1 MMKRR
6 HLLQAGALAAPALL
20 GFRANAIAASQ
31 VLNVGYQKASASLT
45 LLKAQGLLAE
55 RLKPLGYDVTWSV
68 FTSGPPIME
77 ALSAGA
83 VDFAYTGEPPPIF
96 AQAAGV
102 PVVYA
107 AATKPAPGSVAIL
120 IGPDSPIKS
129 VADLRG
135 KKVAVAK
142 GSSAHYLLVS
152 ALRHAGL
159 QYSDITPIYVQ
170 PPDGRI
176 ALQSGNVDAW
186 SIWDPFYAAATTAG
200 LKLLADG
207 TGLMPNRAFYLSR
220 RSFADAN
227 GPALKAAV
235 ASVKEIEAW
244 EPTHIPE
251 IAADISKTTGVPAN
265 VLQVWFKR
273 QKYGVEPVTPAILA
287 DQQTIADTFFG
298 LHLIP
303 RKIDVSQA
311 AWTA

>member
-1 MMKRR
+1 MKRR
-6 HLLQAGALAAPALL
+6 HLLQAGALAAPTLL
-20 GFRANAIAASQ
+20 GFRTKAVAANR
-31 VLNVGYQKASASLT
+31 VLNVGYQKASVSLA
-45 LLKAQGLLAE
+45 LLKARGLLAE
-55 RLKPLGYDVTWSV
+55 RLKPLGYDVAWSV

-83 VDFAYTGEPPPIF
+83 VDFAFTGEPPPIF

-107 AATKPAPGSVAIL
+107 AATKPAPKSVAIL

-129 VADLRG
+129 LADLRG

-142 GSSAHYLLVS
+142 GSSAQYLLIS

-159 QYSDITPIYVQ
+159 QYSDITPVYLQ

-176 ALQSGNVDAW
+176 ALQSGDVDAW
-186 SIWDPFYAAATTAG
+186 SIWDPFYAAASAAG
-200 LKLLADG
+200 LKKLADC
-207 TGLMPNRAFYLSR
+207 TGLMPNRGFYVSR
-220 RSFADAN
+220 RSFAEAN
-227 GPALKAAV
+227 GPALTAAV
-235 ASVKEIEAW
+235 AAVKEIEAW

-251 IAADISKTTGVPAN
+251 ITVEISKTTGVPPS
-265 VLQVWFKR
+265 VLDIWFQR
-273 QKYGVEPVTPAILA
+273 QKYGVEPLTPAILA
-287 DQQTIADTFFG
+287 DQQTIADTFFD

>member
-1 MMKRR
+1 MRR
-6 HLLQAGALAAPALL
+6 RDLLQAGALAAPALL
-20 GFRANAIAASQ
+20 GFRTKAFAGNP

-55 RLKPLGYDVTWSV
+55 RLKPLGYGVTWSV

-77 ALSAGA
+77 ALNAGA

-107 AATKPAPGSVAIL
+107 AATKPAPASLAIL

-129 VADLRG
+129 VADLKG

-159 QYSDITPIYVQ
+159 HYADITPVYVQ

-176 ALQSGNVDAW
+176 ALQSGDVDAW

-200 LKLLADG
+200 LKLLVDG
-207 TGLMPNRAFYLSR
+207 TGLMPNRAFYLSS
-220 RSFADAN
+220 RSFAEAN

-235 ASVKEIEAW
+235 SAVKEIEAW

-265 VLQVWFKR
+265 VLQVWFSR
-273 QKYGVEPVTPAILA
+273 QKYGVEPITPAIVA
-287 DQQTIADTFFG
+287 DQQTIADTFFD

-311 AWTA
+311 VWSA